1 MIDISKG
8 RYWDKGVELVSGCT
22 PCSTGCDNCWS
33 AAMTHRFQKGKVAR
47 TPYLTNGE
55 RKFNGQII
63 THPDRLD
70 VFRKTRKPTV
80 FAIWNDFYHGAVD
93 QRFRLDAARIMDCCD
108 RHTFLI
114 LTKRADQAANYG
126 KYIHGKNIWN
136 GLTVCN
142 QQEADE
148 KIPIFLQVP
157 GNKFLSIEPCLSEIG
172 GNDSICDSG
181 TLSHKSISSGVY
193 CQKENMEASSISC
206 VILGGETGPK
216 ARPLHPDWV
225 RSIRDQCAAAG
236 VPFFFKGWGRYGLNL
251 LYDDDEKL
259 IPKPERTDKA
269 IKNTGRL
276 IDGKEHNELP
286 WVKV

>member
-8 RYWDKGVELVSGCT
+8 RYWDKGVELVS
-22 PCSTGCDNCWS
+22 D
-33 AAMTHRFQKGKVAR
+33 
-47 TPYLTNGE
+47 
-55 RKFNGQII
+55 GQII

-142 QQEADE
+142 QAEAE
-148 KIPIFLQVP
+148 VKIPVFLQVP
-157 GNKFLSIEPCLSEIG
+157 GKRFLSIEPMLGPI
-172 GNDSICDSG
+172 D
-181 TLSHKSISSGVY
+181 ISWPLDHPERTAVS
-193 CQKENMEASSISC
+193 QLDA
-206 VILGGETGPK
+206 VILGGETGPG
-216 ARPLHPDWV
+216 ARPLNPDWV
-225 RSIRDQCAAAG
+225 RSVRDQCAASNT
-236 VPFFFKGWGRYGLNL
+236 PFFFKSWGAWKGSK
-251 LYDDDEKL
+251 DFVGDKSV
-259 IPKPERTDKA
+259 PGSER
-269 IKNTGRL
+269 IGRL
-276 IDGKEHNELP
+276 LDGRSHDELP